1 MARYKPQLDSMD
13 ILIKGLDQ
21 YQLKF
26 GTESN
31 VYYEVLELKAKV
43 IKNKE
48 ALEQFLGD
56 I

>member
-1 MARYKPQLDSMD
+1 MD

-48 ALEQFLGD
+48 VLEQFLGD